1 MMTKA
6 CVTGGGFFS
15 RKPKRCC
22 GIIPALAI
30 AGLIPLTLMAETIS
44 TPVKPK
50 VLVVESYHK
59 TFPWDLGYTRGIR
72 ETLADDFE
80 LYFFRM
86 DTKRLPKNLYAKQAD
101 KAMKAYNS
109 LQPQVVILGDDNALR
124 LVGTQLVPMKANIVY
139 LGINNNPRAYGIK
152 DFSRLTGVLERP
164 LLKRSL
170 LEMKAF
176 VKMKAAL
183 AMFDSSV
190 TSTIIRSEILGKEHF
205 LKAHSTSL
213 YYRQYVTFEEW
224 KQAVIDSNTEG
235 FQALFV
241 GLYQHLQAED
251 GSFVPELEVIEWTSK
266 HSEIPVFA
274 FWDFAIGPK
283 MAAGGYVLKGID
295 QGRAAGNL
303 AKDLLNRAD
312 TSKSIP
318 PKSINS
324 GHYVFSR
331 SEVKRWGLQLP
342 KSLDTKVEWL
352 N

>member
-1 MMTKA
+1 MTTKA
-6 CVTGGGFFS
+6 HFIDFGPYI
-15 RKPKRCC
+15 RKPVHYY
-22 GIIPALAI
+22 GLILSLAI
-30 AGLIPLTLMAETIS
+30 FGFIPYTSVAETL
-44 TPVKPK
+44 PVPEKPK

-72 ETLADDFE
+72 ETLAEDFE
-80 LYFFRM
+80 LFFFRM
-86 DTKRLPKNLYAKQAD
+86 DTKRLPKNLYQKQAD
-101 KAMKAYNS
+101 KAIEAYNN
-109 LQPQVVILGDDNALR
+109 LQPQAVILGDDNALR
-124 LVGTQLVPMKANIVY
+124 LVGTQLVPMKANVVY

-176 VKMKAAL
+176 VEMKAAL
-183 AMFDSSV
+183 AMFDNSV
-190 TSTIIRSEILGKEHF
+190 TSTIIRSEILGEEHF
-205 LKAHSTSL
+205 LKAHNTSL

-224 KQAVIDSNTEG
+224 KQAVIDSNKEG

-241 GLYQHLQAED
+241 GLYQHLQAKD

-266 HSEIPVFA
+266 HSQIPVFA

-295 QGRAAGNL
+295 QGRAAGIL
-303 AKDLLNRAD
+303 VKKLLNRVD
-312 TSKSIP
+312 TSRSLP
-318 PKSINS
+318 PKNINS

-331 SEVKRWGLQLP
+331 SEVKRWSMRPP
-342 KSLDTKVEWL
+342 KSLNTKIEWL